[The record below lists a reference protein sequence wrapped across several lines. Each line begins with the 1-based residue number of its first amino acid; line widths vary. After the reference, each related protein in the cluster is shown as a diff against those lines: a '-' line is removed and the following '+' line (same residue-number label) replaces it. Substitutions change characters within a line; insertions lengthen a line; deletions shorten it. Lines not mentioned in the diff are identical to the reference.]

1 MPDRQNAS
9 IPAAIADYR
18 IVTLLGEGNHG
29 CFYLAEAPARLGLS
43 TDLVAVKVFA
53 GQYSEDAYRR
63 GVRELRA
70 FAAVHSPLFV
80 RIYDAALEADTFL
93 YAMEYF
99 PLGSLGSPAQQMPRG
114 DILRALEDAAR
125 AVHALHEAGST
136 HGDIKPANIM
146 VDEHGGK
153 LSDLGLARVLN
164 AGTRL
169 TGMAPATS
177 VEYIDPEL
185 LFGGAPSRST
195 DIWALGATINR
206 ALTGDGLYGE
216 LPLDQPM
223 LAIRAVQSC
232 RPRISPSLEA
242 DEAALVESCLAPLES
257 RPPTAEAVADRIAAL
272 RNR

>member
-1 MPDRQNAS
+1 MPVQQSSS

-18 IVTLLGEGNHG
+18 IVRLLGEGNHG
-29 CFYLAEAPARLGLS
+29 RFYLAEAPARLGLS
-43 TDLVAVKVFA
+43 TDLVAVKVFE

-99 PLGSLGSPAQQMPRG
+99 PLGSLGSPARQMARSE
-114 DILRALEDAAR
+114 ILRALEDAAR
-125 AVHALHEAGST
+125 AVHSLHEAGST

-146 VDEHGGK
+146 VDDNGGR

-164 AGTRL
+164 AGSRL

-177 VEYIDPEL
+177 VEYIDPAM
-185 LFGGAPSRST
+185 LFGVAP
-195 DIWALGATINR
+195 APAGPKLGPTPTNNPAH
-206 ALTGDGLYGE
+206 TGQGH
-216 LPLDQPM
+216 
-223 LAIRAVQSC
+223 
-232 RPRISPSLEA
+232 
-242 DEAALVESCLAPLES
+242 
-257 RPPTAEAVADRIAAL
+257 
-272 RNR
+272 